1 MEIRIFQQSFGSH
14 LPDESFVHINVNFL
28 SLVSKFFQLEWLTMF
43 SDMNKAKNNIIRKK
57 VEMKL
62 RFFLK
67 NLFTSIFTVVTTLN
81 SVVQKLIS
89 SNQWLNFNPF
99 FFLLFKSIL

>member
-1 MEIRIFQQSFGSH
+1 
-14 LPDESFVHINVNFL
+14 
-28 SLVSKFFQLEWLTMF
+28 MF
-43 SDMNKAKNNIIRKK
+43 SDMNKAKNNIYKK
-57 VEMKL
+57 KSGNEIKIF
-62 RFFLK
+62 FFL
-67 NLFTSIFTVVTTLN
+67 NLFTSIFTVVTTLD

>member
-1 MEIRIFQQSFGSH
+1 
-14 LPDESFVHINVNFL
+14 
-28 SLVSKFFQLEWLTMF
+28 MF

-57 VEMKL
+57 EEMKL
-62 RFFLK
+62 RFFFL
-67 NLFTSIFTVVTTLN
+67 NLFTSIFTVVTTLD

-99 FFLLFKSIL
+99 FFFCLKAFYKMIFSILVRASRYQINLKKNKTKFAF